1 MLPRRRN
8 PVSSASTNG
17 GTTTTSIST
26 TSTST
31 TTDSMMIELHRNK
44 SDDNHNNNNNHNHH
58 ADNTSNGIDH
68 GNDSNNNGNGNSNN
82 TNHGDHENG
91 FSSSSEEESVPTMA
105 SGTGTGI
112 GISRRNVFFLVLVFT
127 GMIAS
132 SYFDWRNLQALTQHY
147 GLGVGVVLDEAHY
160 EDARKAYFKD
170 TLNHHQRYT
179 TTTQYHRPTGPS
191 GQFILQPHSEF
202 LPHIVWLA
210 SFPNSGT
217 SYTMTMVA
225 RSSNKSYATN
235 YGNEVTPPELPNS
248 LSIYPRRPEGPFWP
262 GLSGLMNT
270 PRPLPD
276 KYVITKTHCGSRCV
290 NCGPDEYV
298 ETPET
303 FLQKCAVGH
312 AWLTPAKQR
321 REYDVE
327 YPPQDRVQKVIHL
340 YRHPLHNIIAR
351 YHLIHRHH
359 GPTYSNNTAW
369 TAEHANDAV
378 GLHKYCHTLDTKYHA
393 QDVKFWGSK
402 KKIPTAPCHGEFY
415 KWTQWHNLVH
425 EATDL
430 LHSTVTD
437 DEGEEEEEKTPKG
450 ETTQTRKPIPL
461 HTIYYEDYN
470 GAKLNTT
477 AQGILDFLELTQV
490 SPFRDFQSRSDYDH
504 YFTQQERKDIHE
516 LIQSVANN
524 RTWADIQDRN
534 YF

>member
-262 GLSGLMNT
+262 GLSGIMNTPRPLPDKYVITKTHCGSRCVNCGPDEYIETPATPEGPFWPGLSGLMNT

-327 YPPQDRVQKVIHL
+327 YPPQDRVQKV
-340 YRHPLHNIIAR
+340 
-351 YHLIHRHH
+351 
-359 GPTYSNNTAW
+359 
-369 TAEHANDAV
+369 
-378 GLHKYCHTLDTKYHA
+378 
-393 QDVKFWGSK
+393 
-402 KKIPTAPCHGEFY
+402 
-415 KWTQWHNLVH
+415 
-425 EATDL
+425 
-430 LHSTVTD
+430 
-437 DEGEEEEEKTPKG
+437 
-450 ETTQTRKPIPL
+450 
-461 HTIYYEDYN
+461 
-470 GAKLNTT
+470 
-477 AQGILDFLELTQV
+477 
-490 SPFRDFQSRSDYDH
+490 
-504 YFTQQERKDIHE
+504 
-516 LIQSVANN
+516 
-524 RTWADIQDRN
+524 
-534 YF
+534 